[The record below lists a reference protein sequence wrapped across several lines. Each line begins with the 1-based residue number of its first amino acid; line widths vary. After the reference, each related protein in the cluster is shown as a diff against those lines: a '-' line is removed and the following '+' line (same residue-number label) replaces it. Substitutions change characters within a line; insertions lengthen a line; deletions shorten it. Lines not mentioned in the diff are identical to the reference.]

1 MSPLPSRPQEGIDHA
16 VIAVRDLDRA
26 EAQYRRLGFDLT
38 PRGHHTRLG
47 SYNHCAMFSED
58 YLELIASGTVSRPF
72 LERFLKL
79 REGLSGI
86 AFRTRD
92 ARATNAKLRAEGF
105 NPADPVEF
113 GRPVKTA
120 TRSGNAH
127 FVTTEVDTN
136 LVHGTRVFFC
146 QHDTPE
152 LVWLPE
158 YQRHANGVQ
167 ALRAITLID
176 ESGEVAA
183 TYRRLL
189 GRPMEPIADG
199 QAIVMGAQRLEF
211 LTRATAERRYPGEP
225 LLAFPPPFAAG
236 LRFAVADR
244 AATARRLR
252 EAGIELSEGADG
264 ALFVRSLDAVGAVLE
279 FE

>member
-1 MSPLPSRPQEGIDHA
+1 MPQSRNRPLEGIDHA

-26 EAQYRRLGFDLT
+26 EAQFRRLGFDLT

-58 YLELIASGTVSRPF
+58 YLELIALGAVSRPF
-72 LERFLKL
+72 LERFLAV

-113 GRPVKTA
+113 GRPVKTP
-120 TRSGNAH
+120 TRSGNAR
-127 FVTTEVDTN
+127 FVTTEVDTSF
-136 LVHGTRVFFC
+136 VHGTRVFFC
-146 QHDTPE
+146 QHETPE

-158 YQRHANGVQ
+158 YQRHANGVR
-167 ALRAITLID
+167 ALSALTLID

-183 TYRRLL
+183 TYERLL
-189 GRPMEPIADG
+189 GKPAEAIADG
-199 QAIVMGAQRLEF
+199 RAIVMGPQRLEF
-211 LTRATAERRYPGEP
+211 LTRTAAERRYPGDP
-225 LLAFPPPFAAG
+225 LLAFAPPYAAG

-244 AATARRLR
+244 AKTARYLR
-252 EAGIELSEGADG
+252 EAGIATTQGPKD
-264 ALFVRSLDAVGAVLE
+264 ALVVRSHDAVGAILE
-279 FE
+279 FA